1 MSVIQPGTTFGQ
13 WIANRE
19 LGEGGFGTVVQV
31 SRSHVA
37 GGGATQAG
45 ALKIQKS
52 NSAGATQNFDDEVAM
67 LTRLEGLPT
76 PQLLDSGE
84 TDGHRWF
91 VMSLLKGEPLSEMR
105 VPVDFESWKRM
116 ANDLLG
122 IVVELHKRDIAHRDI
137 WPPNVFRMADGSFTI
152 IDFGVARKPLDQRE
166 LSYNR
171 IFNAPEMTGK
181 GGDHL
186 SDVYSVGLNLA
197 LALLGPGA
205 LSAIGAG
212 EDLPQ
217 FTDGNA
223 SWTDFLEAFLAPDPL
238 DRPTASELLTEFEMR
253 KGGQL
258 PEFSGQKLRSW
269 LDIESAIASLFHAPS
284 ITSATLT
291 SKTGNQFTLEVRPVE
306 NRFAVTLHVPQT
318 VFETLSPHNRT
329 GIMKAGFKPG
339 PISASFETRK
349 PATANPELTRNIA
362 AALRHLGLSP
372 AGTHITI

>member
-1 MSVIQPGTTFGQ
+1 MSIIQPGTSFGQ

-52 NSAGATQNFDDEVAM
+52 NSDGANQNFDDEVAM

-91 VMSLLKGEPLSEMR
+91 VMSLLRGEPLHKMR
-105 VPVDFESWKRM
+105 LPLDFESWLRM
-116 ANDLLG
+116 AEDLLA
-122 IVVELHKRDIAHRDI
+122 ILSELKNREIAHRDI

-171 IFNAPEMTGK
+171 IFNAPEMTGT

-238 DRPTASELLTEFEMR
+238 DRPTAPELLTEFEMR
-253 KGGQL
+253 KAGQS
-258 PEFSGQKLRSW
+258 PEFSGQRLRSW
-269 LDIESAIASLFHAPS
+269 LDIESAIASLFQAAS
-284 ITSATLT
+284 TASATLT
-291 SKTGNQFTLEVRPVE
+291 SKTGTQFTLEVRSVE
-306 NRFAVTLHVPQT
+306 NRFAVTLQVPKT
-318 VFETLSPHNRT
+318 IFETLSPHNRT

-339 PISASFETRK
+339 PDSPSFETRQ
-349 PATANPELTRNIA
+349 PATASPELTRNIA
-362 AALRHLGLSP
+362 AALRHLGLRP

>member
-1 MSVIQPGTTFGQ
+1 MSIIQPGTAFGQ

-52 NSAGATQNFDDEVAM
+52 NSDGANQNFDDEVAM

-122 IVVELHKRDIAHRDI
+122 IVVELQKRDIAHRDI
-137 WPPNVFRMADGSFTI
+137 WPPNVFRLADGSFTI
-152 IDFGVARKPLDQRE
+152 IDFGVARKPLDKRDLKFNQR
-166 LSYNR
+166 
-171 IFNAPEMTGK
+171 FNAPEMTSK
-181 GGDHL
+181 AGDHK
-186 SDVYSVGLNLA
+186 SDVYSLGLNLA
-197 LALLGPGA
+197 IALLGPGA
-205 LSAIGAG
+205 LSAIADNK
-212 EDLPQ
+212 DLPQ
-217 FTDGNA
+217 FFHGNT

-253 KGGQL
+253 NVGNL
-258 PEFSGQKLRSW
+258 PKFSGQKLRSW
-269 LDIESAIASLFHAPS
+269 LDIESAIASLFHAAS
-284 ITSATLT
+284 TNSATLT
-291 SKTGNQFTLEVRPVE
+291 SKTGTQFTLDVRSVE
-306 NRFAVTLHVPQT
+306 DRFTVTLRVPRT

-339 PISASFETRK
+339 QDSHSFESRQPS
-349 PATANPELTRNIA
+349 PASPELIRNTA
-362 AALRHLGLSP
+362 AALRNLGLRP
-372 AGTHITI
+372 AGTHVTI